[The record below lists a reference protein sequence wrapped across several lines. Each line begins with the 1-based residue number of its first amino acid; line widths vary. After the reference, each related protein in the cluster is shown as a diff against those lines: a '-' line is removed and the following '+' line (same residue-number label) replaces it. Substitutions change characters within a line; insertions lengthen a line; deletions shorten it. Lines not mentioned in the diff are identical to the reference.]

1 MTLKVKTL
9 ITWVILIG
17 MIAMAFY
24 TLWDNFKD
32 NKITPGIEEQQI
44 ELADGNYKT
53 AQELQA
59 NLTRRTITAR
69 DFTLND
75 LEGNEVT
82 LSDLRGK
89 AVFINFWASWCP
101 PCKAEMPDI
110 EQLYQE
116 TKDTDLVILTINSG
130 EGATVAKRFM
140 DENNYTFMVLDDYK
154 GEVSDLYKVMALPTS
169 LFIDKNGS
177 LIETRTGA
185 MNINT
190 VREYVELILTQVA
203 VGTSN
208 IEYRSFL
215 DIEPW

>member
-1 MTLKVKTL
+1 MKLKVKTL

-17 MIAMAFY
+17 LIVMTLY

-32 NKITPGIEEQQI
+32 NKIAPGIEERQI
-44 ELADGNYKT
+44 EVADDSYKT

-59 NLTRRTITAR
+59 NLVSRVPKAA

-82 LSDLRGK
+82 LSEFRGK
-89 AVFINFWASWCP
+89 AVFLNFWASWCP

-140 DENNYTFMVLDDYK
+140 NENNYTFMVLDDHK

-185 MNINT
+185 MNIDT
-190 VREYVELILTQVA
+190 MREYVELILTQVA

-208 IEYRSFL
+208 TVYKSFL
-215 DIEPW
+215 DIEP

>member
-1 MTLKVKTL
+1 MTLKIKTL

-17 MIAMAFY
+17 LVAIAIY

-32 NKITPGIEEQQI
+32 NKMAPGIEERQI
-44 ELADGNYKT
+44 EVADDSYKI

-154 GEVSDLYKVMALPTS
+154 KEVSDLYRVMALPTS

-177 LIETRTGA
+177 LIETHYGV
-185 MNINT
+185 MNIDT
-190 VREYVELILTQVA
+190 MREYVELIT
-203 VGTSN
+203 N
-208 IEYRSFL
+208 
-215 DIEPW
+215 

>member
-1 MTLKVKTL
+1 
-9 ITWVILIG
+9 
-17 MIAMAFY
+17 
-24 TLWDNFKD
+24 
-32 NKITPGIEEQQI
+32 
-44 ELADGNYKT
+44 
-53 AQELQA
+53 
-59 NLTRRTITAR
+59 
-69 DFTLND
+69 
-75 LEGNEVT
+75 
-82 LSDLRGK
+82 
-89 AVFINFWASWCP
+89 
-101 PCKAEMPDI
+101 MPDI

-185 MNINT
+185 MNIDT
-190 VREYVELILTQVA
+190 MREYVELILTQVA

-208 IEYRSFL
+208 TVYKSFL
-215 DIEPW
+215 DIEP

>member
-1 MTLKVKTL
+1 MTLKIKTL

-17 MIAMAFY
+17 LIVMTLY

-32 NKITPGIEEQQI
+32 NKMAPGIEERQI
-44 ELADGNYKT
+44 EVADDSYKI

-69 DFTLND
+69 DFTLKD
-75 LEGNEVT
+75 IEGNEVT

-89 AVFINFWASWCP
+89 AVFLNFWASWCP

-140 DENNYTFMVLDDYK
+140 EENNYTFMVLDDSK
-154 GEVSDLYKVMALPTS
+154 GEVSDLYRVMALPTS

-177 LIETRTGA
+177 LIETHYGA
-185 MNINT
+185 MNIDT
-190 VREYVELILTQVA
+190 MRKYVELIN
-203 VGTSN
+203 S
-208 IEYRSFL
+208 
-215 DIEPW
+215 

>member
-1 MTLKVKTL
+1 MKVKIL

-17 MIAMAFY
+17 LIAMAFY
-24 TLWDNFKD
+24 TLWDNFKEY
-32 NKITPGIEEQQI
+32 KMAPGIEEQQI

-59 NLTRRTITAR
+59 NLVSRVPKAR

-89 AVFINFWASWCP
+89 AVFLNFWASWCP
-101 PCKAEMPDI
+101 PCKSEMPDI

-116 TKDTDLVILTINSG
+116 TKDTDLVIVTINSG

-140 DENNYTFMVLDDYK
+140 EKNNYTFMVLDDHK
-154 GEVSDLYKVMALPTS
+154 GAVSEMYRVMALPTS

-177 LIETRTGA
+177 LIETHYGA
-185 MNINT
+185 MNIDT
-190 VREYVELILTQVA
+190 MREYVELIT
-203 VGTSN
+203 N
-208 IEYRSFL
+208 
-215 DIEPW
+215 

>member
-1 MTLKVKTL
+1 MKLKVKTL

-17 MIAMAFY
+17 LIVMTLY

-32 NKITPGIEEQQI
+32 NKIAPGIEERQI
-44 ELADGNYKT
+44 EVADDSYKT

-59 NLTRRTITAR
+59 NLVSRVPKAA

-82 LSDLRGK
+82 LSEFRGK
-89 AVFINFWASWCP
+89 AVFLNFWASWCP

-185 MNINT
+185 MNIDT
-190 VREYVELILTQVA
+190 MREYVELILTQVA

-208 IEYRSFL
+208 TVYKSFL
-215 DIEPW
+215 DIEP

>member
-1 MTLKVKTL
+1 MKLKVKTL
-9 ITWVILIG
+9 ITWVLLIG
-17 MIAMAFY
+17 LIVMTLY
-24 TLWDNFKD
+24 TFWDNSKD
-32 NKITPGIEEQQI
+32 NKIAPGIEEQQI
-44 ELADGNYKT
+44 EVADDSYKT

-59 NLTRRTITAR
+59 NLVSRVPKAA
-69 DFTLND
+69 DFTLKD

-89 AVFINFWASWCP
+89 AVFLNFWASWCP

-140 DENNYTFMVLDDYK
+140 VENNYTFMVLDDYK

-177 LIETRTGA
+177 LIETHTGA
-185 MNINT
+185 MNIDT
-190 VREYVELILTQVA
+190 MREYVELILTQVA

-208 IEYRSFL
+208 RVYKSFL
-215 DIEPW
+215 DIEP